1 MENISA
7 LDNSAMPAPPEFS
20 DSERDLSTI
29 RNDENSS
36 HIIDKPKK
44 KEKR

>member
-1 MENISA
+1 
-7 LDNSAMPAPPEFS
+7 MPAPPEFS

-44 KEKR
+44 KEKG